1 MWGYGDVA
9 MWRYGDVA
17 MWRYGDVA
25 MWRYGDVVIDCNIG
39 SFRSVGLY
47 FFNPIPFYGSG
58 YLFLL
63 FNEVVIYAQI

>member
-1 MWGYGDVA
+1 MFFTDTSIYTYRG
-9 MWRYGDVA
+9 
-17 MWRYGDVA
+17 YGDVA

-47 FFNPIPFYGSG
+47 FFNPIPLYGSG